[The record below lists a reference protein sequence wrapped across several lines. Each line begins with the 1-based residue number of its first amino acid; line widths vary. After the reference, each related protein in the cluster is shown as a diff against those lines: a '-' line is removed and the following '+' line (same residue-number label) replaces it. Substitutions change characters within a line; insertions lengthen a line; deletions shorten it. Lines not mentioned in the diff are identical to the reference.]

1 MIIEQ
6 EYCIDDRIKVMVE
19 KIRAYVEK
27 YHMLEQSDIVIAGI
41 SGGADS
47 VCLLFVLMDLQK
59 EIGFQIRTVHVHHG
73 LRGEAADADA
83 AFVKELTEQY
93 KIPCTIYYYDVELE
107 AKKRKQSTEEAG
119 REVRREAFQRERELY
134 GGTKIA
140 LAHHSDDNAETFLM
154 NLIRG
159 SRLQGLGGMRPVSG
173 NMIRPLLCVR
183 RKEIEMYLEERQISY
198 CTDTTNFENIYTRNK
213 LRNCVIPYLEDEINP
228 AAVAH
233 MNQTMEQLWQIS
245 DYMNAQVEKAFDEYV
260 KINEKEVRIHIAA
273 RAALS
278 EVIFHMLCHRVI
290 AKAAGSEKNIGQ
302 KHVELLSSMWD
313 QQKGSKLS
321 LPYRLAAVREE
332 TFICIKKM
340 EEKNLQERNGETGSI
355 EVSYPVIPGMQL
367 KVENSVITAKLIE
380 KSSADA
386 VNVPDNIYTK
396 WFDYDI
402 IKDTV
407 IVRKRRPGD
416 YIIIDKSGKKQ
427 KLKSYFINEKIPKEE
442 RDRIWLVAQG
452 SHVLWIAGYRRGCAA
467 YVLEKTK
474 RILEITIHGGEKD
487 VRNN

>member
-1 MIIEQ
+1 MI
-6 EYCIDDRIKVMVE
+6 E
-19 KIRAYVEK
+19 KIRAYVKK

-47 VCLLFVLMDLQK
+47 VCLLFVLMELQK

-73 LRGEAADADA
+73 LRGKAADADA
-83 AFVKELTEQY
+83 AFVKKLTEQY

-119 REVRREAFQRERELY
+119 REVRREAFQKERDLY

-159 SRLQGLGGMRPVSG
+159 SRLQGLGGMRPVSDS
-173 NMIRPLLCVR
+173 MIRPLLCVG

-198 CTDTTNFENIYTRNK
+198 CTDATNFENIYTRNK
-213 LRNCVIPYLEDEINP
+213 LRNCVIPYLEEEINP

-233 MNQTMEQLWQIS
+233 INQTMEQLRQIS
-245 DYMNAQVEKAFDEYV
+245 DYMNTQVEKAFDDYV
-260 KINEKEVRIHIAA
+260 KIEGEEVMIRIAA
-273 RAALS
+273 KSALA

-290 AKAAGSEKNIGQ
+290 AEAAGSEKNIGQ

-321 LPYRLAAVREE
+321 LPYRLTAVHEE
-332 TFICIKKM
+332 ACICIKKM
-340 EEKNLQERNGETGSI
+340 EEKNQRERKGETDSK
-355 EVSYPVIPGMQL
+355 EASYPIVPGMQL
-367 KVENSVITAKLIE
+367 RIENSVITAKLIE
-380 KSSADA
+380 KSSSDA

-467 YVLEKTK
+467 YVLEETE